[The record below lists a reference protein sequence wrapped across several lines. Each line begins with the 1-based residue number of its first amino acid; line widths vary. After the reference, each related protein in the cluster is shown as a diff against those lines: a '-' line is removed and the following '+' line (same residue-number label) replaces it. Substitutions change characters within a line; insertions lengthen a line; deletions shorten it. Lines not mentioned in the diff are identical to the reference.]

1 MLKSSIRIGSII
13 GIPIYLHFSFLL
25 ILPFLAWSF
34 GNNLKALA
42 GYTDVSADRL
52 AYSPY
57 MWGLLIAVSLF
68 ASVLLHEL
76 GHSWVALRKGVKIRG
91 ITLMVL
97 GGVAQMEELPSKPGE
112 EAQVALAGPLV
123 SFLTGIGCY
132 IALPYL
138 SRQENPNLVF
148 SLSYLGYI
156 NIFLGGFNLL
166 PAFPMDGGRVLRAL
180 LARRWPFVQATKIAA
195 GVGKVFAFAFGI
207 FGLMGGNLFLVLIA
221 FFVYMGASQEYQFTV
236 IKATLDGFRVRDL
249 MTRDVVS
256 VSADTSVQ
264 ALVDRMFHERHMG
277 YPVMRGEDMVGCV
290 TLEDIGKVSPEKRA
304 TATVADIM
312 TPHLTSVEPDDDI
325 YLALKK
331 ISENEIGRLPVLDDG
346 RLVGILSRSDIMRGF
361 QVRQLKAY

>member
-123 SFLTGIGCY
+123 SFLIGTGCY
-132 IALPYL
+132 
-138 SRQENPNLVF
+138 SSSEME
-148 SLSYLGYI
+148 S
-156 NIFLGGFNLL
+156 
-166 PAFPMDGGRVLRAL
+166 
-180 LARRWPFVQATKIAA
+180 
-195 GVGKVFAFAFGI
+195 
-207 FGLMGGNLFLVLIA
+207 
-221 FFVYMGASQEYQFTV
+221 
-236 IKATLDGFRVRDL
+236 
-249 MTRDVVS
+249 
-256 VSADTSVQ
+256 
-264 ALVDRMFHERHMG
+264 
-277 YPVMRGEDMVGCV
+277 
-290 TLEDIGKVSPEKRA
+290 EK
-304 TATVADIM
+304 
-312 TPHLTSVEPDDDI
+312 
-325 YLALKK
+325 
-331 ISENEIGRLPVLDDG
+331 
-346 RLVGILSRSDIMRGF
+346 
-361 QVRQLKAY
+361 